1 MPGNNDV
8 FALHVNEFIFL
19 TTLEELGSTD
29 IITHSPTEFHL
40 IHNHRSVDGKVHECD
55 LSGKKLRVEVEGEM
69 FDVEIKDPLDQML
82 EKMGFGM
89 ADGKHIED
97 IRAPM
102 PGLVLHVSVT
112 EGQEIKEGEPV
123 LVLEAMKMENSI
135 ILHGDAKIKKI
146 LVKTGQSVEKGQV
159 LVELE

>member
-1 MPGNNDV
+1 VSRIRSGSRATAPTGFTFDGPV
-8 FALHVNEFIFL
+8 PASPEFEEAL
-19 TTLEELGSTD
+19 
-29 IITHSPTEFHL
+29 
-40 IHNHRSVDGKVHECD
+40 
-55 LSGKKLRVEVEGEM
+55 KKSYGEPL
-69 FDVEIKDPLDQML
+69 PLDQML

-112 EGQEIKEGEPV
+112 EGQEIKDGEPV